1 MKHENPFQFD
11 SLGNRHN
18 KKYELPPFGRGKSLR
33 EKKKCRPPSLTLRLH
48 VCKEYVLSRRV
59 EQCRRPFSQKYG
71 KAVELGGIIETLS
84 HET

>member
-1 MKHENPFQFD
+1 MRTPFNLILWVIGITK
-11 SLGNRHN
+11 SMNYHHLGEE
-18 KKYELPPFGRGKSLR
+18 KVLEK
-33 EKKKCRPPSLTLRLH
+33 KKKCRPPSLTLRLH
-48 VCKEYVLSRRV
+48 VCKEYVLSRHV